1 MVLFTDKRIKARC
14 AAAVCAGMMLF
25 GVSACGASSDAGS
38 NVDLQTQESR
48 VYIGGAEDSSDEH
61 NTAGTGTTDVLR
73 EASVQESTAQTAQ
86 NKTEPDVI
94 NGRRVYED
102 GQKIYLDRTWQYSGN
117 SAINSG
123 YAVMYKAAA
132 NRKDIIVGV
141 NAGHGTNGGSSVK
154 AWGHPD
160 CSPKTTGGT
169 TAAGAIEAVAVSG
182 GMTFADGTAEST
194 VTLNMA
200 QILKQKLLAEGY
212 DVLMLRDGED
222 VQLDNVARTVICN
235 NVADCHISLHWDGD
249 GLDYDKGCFYIAVPD
264 AIKTMDPVARIW
276 EEHDV
281 LGSSLISALRAKGAK
296 INGGGSMQ
304 IDLTQTSY
312 STIPSVDIELGNAS
326 SRHDDAALAVLGD
339 GLVQGINNY
348 FGW

>member
-1 MVLFTDKRIKARC
+1 MGLFTDKRIKARC

-48 VYIGGAEDSSDEH
+48 VDIGGAKDFSDEH

-73 EASVQESTAQTAQ
+73 EASVQESMAQTAQ
-86 NKTEPDVI
+86 NNTEHAVI

-154 AWGHPD
+154 TWCHPD
-160 CSPKTTGGT
+160 GSPKTTGGT

-182 GMTFADGTAEST
+182 GMTGLPRARLHSIWRRYLSRSFLQRDMMCLCCGTVKMCSLTMSPEQLYVTMLQIVIYHFTGT
-194 VTLNMA
+194 VTDLIMIRAAFILRCRMRLRQWTRLPGYGKNMMCS
-200 QILKQKLLAEGY
+200 E
-212 DVLMLRDGED
+212 
-222 VQLDNVARTVICN
+222 
-235 NVADCHISLHWDGD
+235 
-249 GLDYDKGCFYIAVPD
+249 
-264 AIKTMDPVARIW
+264 
-276 EEHDV
+276 
-281 LGSSLISALRAKGAK
+281 
-296 INGGGSMQ
+296 
-304 IDLTQTSY
+304 
-312 STIPSVDIELGNAS
+312 
-326 SRHDDAALAVLGD
+326 AALSARSGQRAQRLTEAAVCR
-339 GLVQGINNY
+339 
-348 FGW
+348 

>member
-1 MVLFTDKRIKARC
+1 M
-14 AAAVCAGMMLF
+14 
-25 GVSACGASSDAGS
+25 
-38 NVDLQTQESR
+38 
-48 VYIGGAEDSSDEH
+48 
-61 NTAGTGTTDVLR
+61 
-73 EASVQESTAQTAQ
+73 AQTAQ
-86 NKTEPDVI
+86 NKTEPAVI

-154 AWGHPD
+154 TWCHPD
-160 CSPKTTGGT
+160 GSPKTTGGT

>member
-1 MVLFTDKRIKARC
+1 MGLFTDKRIKARC

-86 NKTEPDVI
+86 NKTEPAVI

-132 NRKDIIVGV
+132 NRKDILVGV

-154 AWGHPD
+154 TWCHPD
-160 CSPKTTGGT
+160 GSPKTTGGT
-169 TAAGAIEAVAVSG
+169 TAAGAIEAGAVSG

-264 AIKTMDPVARIW
+264 AMNMMCS
-276 EEHDV
+276 E
-281 LGSSLISALRAKGAK
+281 
-296 INGGGSMQ
+296 
-304 IDLTQTSY
+304 
-312 STIPSVDIELGNAS
+312 
-326 SRHDDAALAVLGD
+326 AALSARSGQRAQRLTEAAVCR
-339 GLVQGINNY
+339 
-348 FGW
+348 

>member
-1 MVLFTDKRIKARC
+1 MGFFTDKHIKARC

-61 NTAGTGTTDVLR
+61 NAAGTGTTDVLR
-73 EASVQESTAQTAQ
+73 EASVQESMAQTAQ
-86 NKTEPDVI
+86 NKTEPSVI

-154 AWGHPD
+154 TWCHPD
-160 CSPKTTGGT
+160 GSPKTTGGT

-200 QILKQKLLAEGY
+200 QILKQKRDMMCLCCGTVKMCSLTMSPEQLYVTMLQIVIYHFTGTVTDLIMIRAAFILRCRMRLRQWTRLPGY
-212 DVLMLRDGED
+212 GKNMMCSE
-222 VQLDNVARTVICN
+222 
-235 NVADCHISLHWDGD
+235 
-249 GLDYDKGCFYIAVPD
+249 
-264 AIKTMDPVARIW
+264 
-276 EEHDV
+276 
-281 LGSSLISALRAKGAK
+281 
-296 INGGGSMQ
+296 
-304 IDLTQTSY
+304 
-312 STIPSVDIELGNAS
+312 
-326 SRHDDAALAVLGD
+326 AALSAGSGQRAQRLTEAAVCR
-339 GLVQGINNY
+339 
-348 FGW
+348 